1 MTGEVESV
9 LDLSEEGLIA
19 AARESTGLSD
29 FGDESFREGLRVLLE
44 TYQRAGLR
52 PGGRKR
58 TRGRLIQLLCNR
70 LRVEQAFRRH
80 PEILERELRSPVYM
94 TGLPRTGT
102 SALFNLLA
110 IDPAARPLLLWEAM
124 NPDPYEGESLGPGGE
139 DPRYEGES
147 LPSGREDPRLEA
159 TRAYFER
166 DRQRDPDFDKIHFR
180 RADGPEE
187 CVLLTAHTFC
197 DAQNGIEPLMSPFR
211 EWFETQDLR
220 PAYAYYRDLLKLLD
234 WQRPGER
241 WLLKSPAHLWAL
253 DILVE
258 MFPDACIIQTHRNPL
273 QILPSYCSMMMAIM
287 TIRESVDPREL
298 GPTVLEY
305 LARSLERGLAARD
318 RSDPERFL
326 DVDYHRFVEAPMKTV
341 ERIYAHFG
349 LELGSQ
355 TADAMRAH
363 IGENP
368 QHRHG
373 SHRYS
378 LAEYGLSAEAVCAR
392 LADYIERFDLPTDP

>member
-1 MTGEVESV
+1 MARDVEGV
-9 LDLSEEGLIA
+9 LELSEESLIA
-19 AARESTGLSD
+19 AARKRTGLTD

-52 PGGRKR
+52 AGGRKV

-80 PEILERELRSPVYM
+80 PEVLEREIRSPVYM
-94 TGLPRTGT
+94 TGFPRTGS

-124 NPDPYEGESLGPGGE
+124 NPDPYEGEVFE
-139 DPRYEGES
+139 T
-147 LPSGREDPRLEA
+147 GREDPRLEA

-166 DRQRDPDFDKIHFR
+166 DRQRNPDFDKIHYR

-187 CVLLTAHTFC
+187 CVLLTAHSFC

-211 EWFETQDLR
+211 EWFEAQDLH
-220 PAYAYYRDLLKLLD
+220 PTYAYYRDLLKLLD

-258 MFPDACIIQTHRNPL
+258 MFPGVCIIQTHRNPL
-273 QILPSYCSMMMAIM
+273 QIIPSYCSMMAAIM
-287 TIRESVDPREL
+287 TIRESLDPKQL

-318 RSDPERFL
+318 SSAPERFL
-326 DVDYHRFVEAPMKTV
+326 DVDYHRFVEQPMQTV
-341 ERIYAHFG
+341 ERIYDYFG
-349 LELGSQ
+349 LELGPE

-363 IGENP
+363 ISENP
-368 QHRHG
+368 KHRHG
-373 SHRYS
+373 SHRYA
-378 LAEYGLSAEAVCAR
+378 LAEYGLSAEAVCSR

>member
-1 MTGEVESV
+1 MGEDA
-9 LDLSEEGLIA
+9 LDLSEESLIA
-19 AARESTGLSD
+19 AAREQTGLTE
-29 FGDESFREGLRVLLE
+29 FGDEGFREGLRVLLE
-44 TYQRAGLR
+44 TYERAGLR
-52 PGGRKR
+52 PGGRKV
-58 TRGRLIQLLCNR
+58 TRRRLIQLLCNR
-70 LRVEQAFRRH
+70 LRVERAFRSH
-80 PEILERELRSPVYM
+80 PEIREREIRSPVYL

-124 NPDPYEGESLGPGGE
+124 NPSPYEVEVKGGGRDEDGGESGGP
-139 DPRYEGES
+139 
-147 LPSGREDPRLEA
+147 GREDPRLTA
-159 TRAYFER
+159 TRAHFER
-166 DRQRDPDFDKIHFR
+166 ERQKNPDFDKIHLR

-187 CVLLTAHTFC
+187 CVLLTAHSFC
-197 DAQNGIEPLMSPFR
+197 DAQNGVEPLLSPFR
-211 EWFETQDLR
+211 EWFQAQDLR

-258 MFPDACIIQTHRNPL
+258 MFPDVCIVQTHRNPL
-273 QILPSYCSMMMAIM
+273 EIIPSYCSMMAALMS
-287 TIRESVDPREL
+287 IRESVDSLEL

-318 RSDPERFL
+318 GIDPRRFM
-326 DVDYHRFVEAPMKTV
+326 DVDYHRFVEHPMETV
-341 ERIYAHFG
+341 ERVHEHFG
-349 LELGSQ
+349 LGLGSG
-355 TADAMRAH
+355 TAAAMRAH
-363 IGENP
+363 IHENP

-378 LAEYGLSAEAVCAR
+378 LEEYGLSAEAVRER
-392 LADYIERFDLPTDP
+392 LAGYIERFGLST

>member
-1 MTGEVESV
+1 MAADAGAV

-19 AARESTGLSD
+19 AARQATGLDD
-29 FGDESFREGLRVLLE
+29 FGDEGFREGLRVLLE
-44 TYQRAGLR
+44 TYERAGLR

-80 PEILERELRSPVYM
+80 PEIREREIRSPMVL

-124 NPDPYEGESLGPGGE
+124 NPDPYEGESENGATGGE
-139 DPRYEGES
+139 DPR
-147 LPSGREDPRLEA
+147 LAA

-166 DRQRDPDFDKIHFR
+166 DRQRNPDFEKIHQR

-211 EWFETQDLR
+211 EWFQAQDLR
-220 PAYAYYRDLLKLLD
+220 PTYAYYRDLLKLLD

-253 DILVE
+253 DILAE
-258 MFPDACIIQTHRNPL
+258 MFPDVCIIQTHRNPVE
-273 QILPSYCSMMMAIM
+273 IIPSYCSMMAAIM
-287 TIRESVDPREL
+287 TIRESVDPHEL

-318 RSDPERFL
+318 ASDPRRFL
-326 DVDYHRFVEAPMKTV
+326 DVDYRHFVEQPMEVV
-341 ERIYAHFG
+341 EQIYRHFG
-349 LELGSQ
+349 LELGAE
-355 TADAMRAH
+355 TAAAMRAH
-363 IGENP
+363 IRENP

-378 LAEYGLSAEAVCAR
+378 LSEYGTSAEDVCAR
-392 LADYIERFDLPTDP
+392 LADYIERFELPTDTGRAGQVLEHV